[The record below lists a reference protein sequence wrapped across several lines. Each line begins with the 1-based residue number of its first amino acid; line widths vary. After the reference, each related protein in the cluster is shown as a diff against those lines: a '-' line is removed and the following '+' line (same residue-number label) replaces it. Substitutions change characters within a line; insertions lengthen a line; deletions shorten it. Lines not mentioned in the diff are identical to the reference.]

1 MCWNQ
6 LLSFSAENCEEPVK
20 QRQKRDD
27 QFQKWPR
34 QTLRRNRL
42 CKERWKQESEACEF
56 HRCQSRRATW
66 WILCDANK
74 STTSA
79 TLIEDEAGA
88 EANSNVKE
96 SSQVFLLF
104 RSPTCRGT
112 EVKGEGVVVKE
123 ISLVVPGTYP
133 EFPASP
139 IFQSE
144 GAVRADSKDLQWF

>member
-1 MCWNQ
+1 M
-6 LLSFSAENCEEPVK
+6 
-20 QRQKRDD
+20 
-27 QFQKWPR
+27 
-34 QTLRRNRL
+34 RRNRL

-88 EANSNVKE
+88 EAKSNVKE
-96 SSQVFLLF
+96 SSRVFLLF

-112 EVKGEGVVVKE
+112 GAKGEGVVVKE
-123 ISLVVPGTYP
+123 ISLVVPGTYASQALYNISNLP
-133 EFPASP
+133 HISKRGSGESRQQGSAVILTRKVPTLRTMVWPIAAPLSVFPT
-139 IFQSE
+139 
-144 GAVRADSKDLQWF
+144 LT